1 MSDPD
6 FPATAN
12 SPSASARTVGEFP
25 AFDVA
30 GSVEDIG
37 FAYGRQAGEF
47 VHRSVGIYRTAFLQ
61 KGVSWEQARR
71 VARDF
76 TPQIERYNPDFL
88 TEIKA
93 IARGAELPVEDIVA
107 INARTELLYGQRP
120 TVPKAPE
127 ADTDGCT
134 GAIAMPEATADGHTI
149 HGQNWDW
156 RDECADSSVVL
167 RIAPADGMRM
177 LVFVEAG
184 ILARCGMNAAG
195 VAITGN
201 FLQTDHD
208 YGLPGVPVPFI
219 RRRILMSRTLG
230 EAIRVVFA
238 APRAFANNLM
248 ISQSDGEGVNLEATP
263 AEVFWAQPEEGVLV
277 HANHFITP
285 GALAKVKDVGLETN
299 SDSLYRD
306 RRVRSFLAAR
316 AGKLTTDDF
325 KAAFADRYGSPR
337 AVCRAP
343 VTGPGGKTSSTV
355 ATVIM
360 DTTER
365 KMWIA
370 KRPYGP
376 HHYAEYALE

>member
-1 MSDPD
+1 MTDTVPPADQPPSDAFPFFEIGGSPD
-6 FPATAN
+6 
-12 SPSASARTVGEFP
+12 
-25 AFDVA
+25 
-30 GSVEDIG
+30 DIG
-37 FAYGRQAGEF
+37 LSYGRQAAGH
-47 VHRSVGIYRTAFLQ
+47 VHRSVAIYQNAFLQ
-61 KGVSWEQARR
+61 KGVSWERARQ

-76 TPQIERYNPDFL
+76 APQIERYNPEFL
-88 TEIKA
+88 AEIKA
-93 IARGAELPVEDIVA
+93 IARGAELPFEDVVA

-127 ADTDGCT
+127 SDTDGCT

-167 RIAPADGMRM
+167 RIEPENGQRM

-184 ILARCGMNAAG
+184 ILARCGMNEAG

-219 RRRILMSRTLG
+219 RRRVLMSRTLG
-230 EAIRVVFA
+230 EAMRVVFA

-248 ISQSDGEGVNLEATP
+248 ISQSDGECVDLEATP
-263 AEVFWAQPEEGVLV
+263 GEVFWAQAENGVLV

-285 GALAKVKDVGLETN
+285 AALAKVKDVGLETN
-299 SDSLYRD
+299 VDSLYRD
-306 RRVRSFLAAR
+306 RRVRSYLMQR
-316 AGKLTTDDF
+316 AGNLTVEDF
-325 KAAFADRYGSPR
+325 KAAFSDKYGSPR

-360 DTTER
+360 DTTDR

-370 KRPYGP
+370 RRPYGP
-376 HHYAEYALE
+376 HRYAEYAFD